1 MTKNK
6 RRALSLILLS
16 AFALATLASCGE
28 ERSIAASESGAG
40 AAAEGETAAQAL
52 GVPVETRTVHLSS
65 VSSDNTVSGMV
76 TAEDEATVMV
86 AVSAKVRETFVEAGD
101 TVEEGQILCSLDMD
115 STLSSYRAAQLT
127 LASAQQSY
135 TDQAKVFDQ
144 QISSLNEALALAQ
157 RQVPIAQQ
165 QIPIA
170 QGQIPQA
177 EEQIAI
183 AEMQIASAEEQV
195 AAMDVQIAQMD
206 DQIGQM
212 DLSIAAAEQAAEMAE
227 KQLSDTKALFEIG
240 AASQLEI
247 DNLDLQAAQARLQV
261 EQVKTQKDQLGIQ
274 KDQLGIQKGQLE
286 MQLESSK
293 LQRDA
298 AQTQVDQAK
307 LSLSQTEL
315 SPAQAQ
321 LQVSQAQ
328 LQLTSAVATRNSTL
342 SQLQASIESYRANV
356 QQMESALENI
366 DADGN
371 VVAPAAGI
379 VASFTAVKDGY
390 VSSAMP
396 VAVISGTGKME
407 ITVAVSESLIPKLR
421 NGDKADVTVTALGRS
436 FTAEVRAA
444 DRTASAQTRLYTVKL
459 SVPEKEAG
467 GLLSGMFAEVTFHT
481 DTIENTVAVPS
492 EAILTDGDT
501 QYVYIVADDGTARYT
516 EITTGMTGDGV
527 TVVTGGLR
535 EGERLV
541 TVGQSYLSD
550 GAAVRVVKEDQAG

>member
-6 RRALSLILLS
+6 KRALSLILLS
-16 AFALATLASCGE
+16 ALALATLASCGE
-28 ERSIAASESGAG
+28 ERSTSASESGAG
-40 AAAEGETAAQAL
+40 AAAEGETAAQVL

-127 LASAQQSY
+127 LAAAQQSY
-135 TDQAKVFDQ
+135 TDQTQVFDQ
-144 QISSLNEALALAQ
+144 QINSLNEALALAQ

-165 QIPIA
+165 QIP
-170 QGQIPQA
+170 QA

-183 AEMQIASAEEQV
+183 TEMQIASVEEQ
-195 AAMDVQIAQMD
+195 IAE
-206 DQIGQM
+206 M
-212 DLSIAAAEQAAEMAE
+212 DLSIAAAEQSAAMAE

-247 DNLDLQAAQARLQV
+247 DSLDLQAAQARLQV
-261 EQVKTQKDQLGIQ
+261 
-274 KDQLGIQKGQLE
+274 DQLGIQKGQLE
-286 MQLESSK
+286 MQLEQSK
-293 LQRDA
+293 LQRDQ
-298 AQTQVDQAK
+298 AQ
-307 LSLSQTEL
+307 LSLSQTQL

-328 LQLTSAVATRNSTL
+328 LQLTSAIATRNSTL
-342 SQLQASIESYRANV
+342 TQLQASIESYRSNV

-366 DADGN
+366 DEDGN
-371 VVAPAAGI
+371 VIAPAAGI
-379 VASFTAVKDGY
+379 LASFTAVKDGY

-407 ITVAVSESLIPKLR
+407 VTVAVSESLIPKLR
-421 NGDKADVTVTALGRS
+421 NGDKADVTVTALGKS
-436 FTAEVRAA
+436 FTAVIRAA
-444 DRTASAQTRLYTVKL
+444 DRTANAQTRLYTVKL
-459 SVPEKEAG
+459 SVPEKDSG
-467 GLLSGMFAEVTFHT
+467 GLLSGMFADVTFHT
-481 DTIENTVAVPS
+481 DTVENTVAVPS

-501 QYVYIVADDGTARYT
+501 QYVYVVADDGTARYT

-527 TVVTGGLR
+527 TVVTGGLK

-550 GAAVRVVKEDQAG
+550 GAAVRIVKEDQAG